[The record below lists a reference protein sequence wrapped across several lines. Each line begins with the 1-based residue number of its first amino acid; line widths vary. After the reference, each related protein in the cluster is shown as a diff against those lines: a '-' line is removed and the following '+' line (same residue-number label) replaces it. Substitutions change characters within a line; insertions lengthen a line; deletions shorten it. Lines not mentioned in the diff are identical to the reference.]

1 MFTEKT
7 SLGDEAFI
15 AQFEQQ
21 ILPKEHFN
29 HIGHLRLAYLYL
41 QRFGLE
47 QALDKISNGISAYA
61 DSLGVKDKFHVTI
74 TYAVVNLIY
83 VRQAETPTDS
93 WQLFIEVNDDM
104 VKNCMGVL
112 DAYFSV
118 DVLMSEKA
126 RNQRMEPDKKPFY
139 TTHFDS
145 LA

>member
-1 MFTEKT
+1 MFTEQI
-7 SLGDEAFI
+7 SLDDEAFI
-15 AQFEQQ
+15 VQFEQQ
-21 ILPKEHFN
+21 ILPKEYFN

-41 QRFGLE
+41 QQLGLE
-47 QALDKISNGISAYA
+47 KALDKISNGISTYA
-61 DSLGVKDKFHVTI
+61 ESLGVKDKFHVTI

-83 VRQAETPTDS
+83 VRQAETPTES

-112 DAYFSV
+112 DTYFST

-126 RNQRMEPDKKPFY
+126 RCQRVEPDKKPFY
-139 TTHFDS
+139 SALNT